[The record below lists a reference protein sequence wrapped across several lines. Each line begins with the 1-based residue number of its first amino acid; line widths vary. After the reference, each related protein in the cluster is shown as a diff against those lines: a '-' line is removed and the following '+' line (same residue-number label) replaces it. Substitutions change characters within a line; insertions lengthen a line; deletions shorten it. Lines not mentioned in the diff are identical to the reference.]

1 MPLTNIRKLLILR
14 SAEYEIG
21 PFPASEY
28 PFSLLEE
35 QTHLVA
41 GPAIGRER
49 GVVSTCSNERRC
61 SCLCGRASE
70 QAAISANIGSYPF
83 EPKRNKQPAL
93 SEWPTIRPKLRST
106 LNRTRL
112 WGPFLDGQ
120 PVQREADLK
129 SRRSCHGD
137 STDRVTGTFTC

>member
-70 QAAISANIGSYPF
+70 QAAISANIGSSLA
-83 EPKRNKQPAL
+83 EPPVTHGPQKRRLVRENPCLQPRL
-93 SEWPTIRPKLRST
+93 SPNPNSER
-106 LNRTRL
+106 
-112 WGPFLDGQ
+112 
-120 PVQREADLK
+120 A
-129 SRRSCHGD
+129 
-137 STDRVTGTFTC
+137 

>member
-70 QAAISANIGSYPF
+70 QAAISANIGSYSDGKPAHRAVS
-83 EPKRNKQPAL
+83 ECAVTRPEHSMASRKR
-93 SEWPTIRPKLRST
+93 R
-106 LNRTRL
+106 
-112 WGPFLDGQ
+112 
-120 PVQREADLK
+120 
-129 SRRSCHGD
+129 
-137 STDRVTGTFTC
+137 